1 MQNLKAEVTITIP
14 KDMVLVNR
22 VDYEDLK
29 RQAEEVKTWS
39 VADFKR
45 ELDIPKNVTW
55 IKECLLKPNISEIKS
70 WCTLKEGSGG
80 RTGTVILSTGAK
92 KWYKEFFPKVVDGK
106 DGRPRSAKLVL
117 MADTKRF
124 KAGTQILLNSS
135 HEIIWHKEE
144 NGK

>member
-80 RTGTVILSTGAK
+80 RKRTVNLSTRGK
-92 KWYKEFFPKVVDGK
+92 KGDKEIFPKIDWGEK
-106 DGRPRSAKLVL
+106 NFGYEDLGCRQK
-117 MADTKRF
+117 K
-124 KAGTQILLNSS
+124 
-135 HEIIWHKEE
+135 
-144 NGK
+144 

>member
-1 MQNLKAEVTITIP
+1 MALFGRRAECNQKGDDQMNNTVMQNLKAEVTITIP

-80 RTGTVILSTGAK
+80 RTGT
-92 KWYKEFFPKVVDGK
+92 
-106 DGRPRSAKLVL
+106 
-117 MADTKRF
+117 
-124 KAGTQILLNSS
+124 GTVQDQGERHYS
-135 HEIIWHKEE
+135 
-144 NGK
+144 

>member
-1 MQNLKAEVTITIP
+1 MNNTVMQNLKAEVTITIP

-29 RQAEEVKTWS
+29 RQADEVKTWS

-92 KWYKEFFPKVVDGK
+92 KWYKEFFPKID
-106 DGRPRSAKLVL
+106 
-117 MADTKRF
+117 
-124 KAGTQILLNSS
+124 
-135 HEIIWHKEE
+135 WEE
-144 NGK
+144 KICE